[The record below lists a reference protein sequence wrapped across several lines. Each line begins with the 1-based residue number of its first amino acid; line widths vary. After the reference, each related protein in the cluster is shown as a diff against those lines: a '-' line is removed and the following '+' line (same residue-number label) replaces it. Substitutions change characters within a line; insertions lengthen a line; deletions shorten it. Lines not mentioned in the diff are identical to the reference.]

1 MMNIVRLEDGS
12 IGFVDRRWLS
22 KGFGALALS
31 IGIIQFQGLVSTL
44 LSGREVAH
52 PIAMAIACVIML
64 IALFAGFCF
73 VNNWHETWVRPDSK
87 QIHVTGRFG
96 FWKTDKIWN
105 ASGGGV
111 IRPWMKSGRFTNNT
125 TAGLNLESQG
135 EIFEIFSG
143 TEPMIPRV
151 MQLGPHLAMLLDV
164 PFEELEPV
172 DLVDIYPAT
181 QQRPEGS
188 DLTHFFEDLPD
199 KTGRF
204 PIGIGVILV
213 LCWLTEP
220 TNYLLALMIAVPA
233 SVCFYIG
240 IALLRKFSQLKID
253 VERQTMTYRWR
264 TLSKLSTK
272 ELPLDSLAAI
282 LVTSMQAEN
291 RKQRTYSATLYFGEH
306 TMPLFSVLKSE
317 TPILEVQQKAWTLA
331 EAFGCPMIVALG
343 YELKAADKLSIT
355 R

>member
-1 MMNIVRLEDGS
+1 MNIVRLEDGS
-12 IGFVDRRWLS
+12 IGFVDKRWLS

-31 IGIIQFQGLVSTL
+31 IGMIHFQGLVSTF

-73 VNNWHETWVRPDSK
+73 LNNWHETWVRPGSK

-111 IRPWMKSGRFTNNT
+111 VRPWMKSGRFTNNT
-125 TAGLNLESQG
+125 AAGLNLESQG

-143 TEPMIPRV
+143 TESMIPRV
-151 MQLGPHLAMLLDV
+151 MQLGPHLAMLLEV

-172 DLVDIYPAT
+172 KAVDIYPAA
-181 QQRPEGS
+181 QQRPEGA
-188 DLTHFFEDLPD
+188 DLTHFFEDLPN
-199 KTGRF
+199 KFGLF
-204 PIGIGVILV
+204 LIGFGAILV
-213 LCWLTEP
+213 FCWLTDP
-220 TNYLLALMIAVPA
+220 TNYLLAVMIAVPA
-233 SVCFYIG
+233 SAFFYFG
-240 IALLRKFSQLKID
+240 IALLRKFAQLKID

-264 TLSKLSTK
+264 GLSKLRTK
-272 ELPLDSLAAI
+272 ELPLDALAAV
-282 LVTSMQAEN
+282 LVTSMKAEN
-291 RKQRTYSATLYFGEH
+291 RNQSTYSATLYFGEH
-306 TMPLFSVLKSE
+306 TIPLFSVLKSE

-343 YELKAADKLSIT
+343 YELKAADKISIT

>member
-1 MMNIVRLEDGS
+1 MKIVRLEDGS

-31 IGIIQFQGLVSTL
+31 MGIVQFQGVVSTL

-52 PIAMAIACVIML
+52 PIAMGIASFIML

-73 VNNWHETWVRPDSK
+73 LNNWHETWVRRDSK

-111 IRPWMKSGRFTNNT
+111 IRPWMKSARFTTNT

-143 TEPMIPRV
+143 AEPMIPRV

-172 DLVDIYPAT
+172 DLIDIYPVT
-181 QQRPEGS
+181 QQRPEGA

-199 KTGRF
+199 KSGLI
-204 PIGIGVILV
+204 PIGFGVVLV
-213 LCWLTEP
+213 LCWLTDP
-220 TNYLLALMIAVPA
+220 SNYLLAVMIAVPA
-233 SVCFYIG
+233 SACFYIG
-240 IALLRKFSQLKID
+240 IALSRKFSQLKID

-264 TLSKLSTK
+264 GLSKLRTK
-272 ELPLDSLAAI
+272 ELPLDAVAAI

-291 RKQRTYSATLYFGEH
+291 RNQSTYSATLYFGEY

-331 EAFGCPMIVALG
+331 EVFGCPMIVALG
-343 YELKAADKLSIT
+343 YELKAADKISIT